1 MIGRYN
7 DAEMLYLKAQPIYL
21 NAVGDKHLYFA
32 DLLKGLAMIYQKKH
46 EHPKAEEYFLKVLDI
61 MRNIYGDKSK
71 EIIVVL
77 RI

>member
-32 DLLKGLAMIYQKKH
+32 DLLKGLAMSYQKKH
-46 EHPKAEEYFLKVLDI
+46 EHPKGRGVFFEGVRYYAQYI
-61 MRNIYGDKSK
+61 WR
-71 EIIVVL
+71 
-77 RI
+77 